1 MIIFTIFTPKMSL
14 KLLISLISL
23 SLLLS
28 PAISGHHHTVKKW
41 CGKTPYAQP
50 CEYFLTNNPKYI
62 KPIKHKTDFFK
73 LSVQLALDRAL
84 HAQTHT
90 YKLGSMC
97 LHNPQAQ
104 QNSLSNHQEEQDDI
118 QTWLSTALTNL
129 ETCREGFEELGV
141 ADHVYPLMS
150 NNVSKLI
157 SNTLA
162 MNKVP
167 YHAPSYKK
175 GGFPSWVKPG
185 DRKLLQTASSLASIA
200 NVVVAQ
206 DGSGNFK
213 TIGQA
218 VAAAAAKGGSA
229 RFVIYVK
236 AGVYNENVQI
246 KVKNVMLIGD
256 GIGKTI
262 ITGSKSVGGGS
273 TTFQSATVAVVGDG
287 FIARGITIRNTAGA
301 VQQQAVALR
310 VGSDLSAFYQCSFEA
325 YQDTLYVHSLRQFFR
340 ECDIYGTV
348 DFIFGNSAV
357 VFQNCNIY
365 ARSPPNKTNT
375 LTAQGRTDPN
385 QNTGISIHNCKV
397 TAAPDL
403 VPVQSTVNT
412 YLGRPWQMYSRTV
425 FMNTFLDSLI
435 NPTGWMP
442 WNGNFALST
451 LY

>member
-1 MIIFTIFTPKMSL
+1 M
-14 KLLISLISL
+14 
-23 SLLLS
+23 
-28 PAISGHHHTVKKW
+28 
-41 CGKTPYAQP
+41 
-50 CEYFLTNNPKYI
+50 
-62 KPIKHKTDFFK
+62 TDFFK

-97 LHNPQAQ
+97 RNEREKEAWADCLELYEYTIHRLNKTVYPTTKK
-104 QNSLSNHQEEQDDI
+104 SKDDI

-129 ETCREGFEELGV
+129 ETCREGFEELSV

-175 GGFPSWVKPG
+175 GGFPSW
-185 DRKLLQTASSLASIA
+185 
-200 NVVVAQ
+200 

-273 TTFQSATVAVVGDG
+273 TTFQSATVGK
-287 FIARGITIRNTAGA
+287 FK
-301 VQQQAVALR
+301 
-310 VGSDLSAFYQCSFEA
+310 
-325 YQDTLYVHSLRQFFR
+325 
-340 ECDIYGTV
+340 
-348 DFIFGNSAV
+348 IF
-357 VFQNCNIY
+357 
-365 ARSPPNKTNT
+365 
-375 LTAQGRTDPN
+375 L
-385 QNTGISIHNCKV
+385 
-397 TAAPDL
+397 
-403 VPVQSTVNT
+403 
-412 YLGRPWQMYSRTV
+412 
-425 FMNTFLDSLI
+425 FL
-435 NPTGWMP
+435 
-442 WNGNFALST
+442 
-451 LY
+451 